1 MTKRKWLVAI
11 LVLSVLARVGVALYL
26 GNVVDAPRL
35 LTDQRSYDAL
45 ARRIL
50 AGHGYSFD
58 RGWYPFTPPDTPTA
72 HWSFLHPLFIAA
84 IYALFGPNPLAA
96 RLTQAVLGG
105 LLLPWMVHRFARQLL
120 PGREIIALLAAAM
133 TAVYGYFVLY
143 AATLMTETFFI
154 ALVVWSLEISL
165 RLGAQLRARGSASR
179 HDLVLLG
186 LSLGLATLMR
196 QSILPWVPVLFLWLL
211 WQARGHRAFRQNVGG
226 LILPGLVIV
235 ALMAPWTYRNYR
247 VYGQF
252 LLLNSNT
259 GYAMYSA
266 QHPMHGTRFSEFAA
280 APVPEDLPKGN
291 EAQMD
296 RELMRR
302 GLGFVRDDPGRYLL
316 LSLDRVRAYFE
327 FWPTPDTS
335 LLHNVGRVVSYG
347 IFLPFMIY
355 GLFLAFKE
363 GRLAGAN
370 GIIPL
375 FMVFYAVLHILTWA
389 MVRYRLPVDAL
400 LMPLAALAVERLA
413 ARGYAWSAVWHGANM
428 VNLHYGRS
436 EIRAQRTAPRDTY
449 SLGVHPDQ
457 VGNDE

>member
-1 MTKRKWLVAI
+1 MTKRKWLLMI
-11 LVLSVLARVGVALYL
+11 LALSVLVRVGVALYL

-35 LTDQRSYDAL
+35 LIDQRSYDAL

-50 AGHGYSFD
+50 TGHGYSFD

-120 PGREIIALLAAAM
+120 SGRETIALIAAAM

-179 HDLVLLG
+179 RDLVLLG

-211 WQARGHRAFRQNVGG
+211 WQTREHGTLRQTMLR
-226 LILPGLVIV
+226 LILPGLIMA
-235 ALMAPWTYRNYR
+235 ALILPWTYRNYR
-247 VYGQF
+247 VYGEF

-280 APVPEDLPKGN
+280 APLPADLIMGN

-302 GLGFVRDDPGRYLL
+302 GLGFVRDEPGRYLL
-316 LSLDRVRAYFE
+316 LCLDRVRAYFE
-327 FWPTPDTS
+327 FWPSPDTS
-335 LLHNVGRVVSYG
+335 LLHSAGRIGSYAL
-347 IFLPFMIY
+347 FLPFMFY
-355 GLFLAFKE
+355 GLFLAVKE
-363 GRLAGAN
+363 GRFAGTN
-370 GIIPL
+370 TIIPL
-375 FMVFYAVLHILTWA
+375 FVVFYPVLHILTWA

-400 LMPLAALAVERLA
+400 TMPLAALAIERLVV
-413 ARGYAWSAVWHGANM
+413 RGHAWLTIWRGANM
-428 VNLHYGRS
+428 VKYGRS
-436 EIRAQRTAPRDTY
+436 EVRAQRTAPCDTY
-449 SLGVHPDQ
+449 SLNVHPGQ